1 MKAGKFRG
9 GGNERTVGFRMV
21 YARRRGSED
30 LIWGF
35 IVIAKLLNSCVHSQS
50 VALGTPIARN
60 QPAWTPAIA
69 LRAEK
74 ECKGAGTSLLTS
86 LSVVEKR
93 VLL

>member
-1 MKAGKFRG
+1 MGEAT
-9 GGNERTVGFRMV
+9 NERCSLSDGMTRVEG
-21 YARRRGSED
+21 D
-30 LIWGF
+30 LKTLLIWGF

-60 QPAWTPAIA
+60 QPAWTPAIP

>member
-1 MKAGKFRG
+1 MGEAT
-9 GGNERTVGFRMV
+9 NERWALSDGMTRVEG
-21 YARRRGSED
+21 GLKTL
-30 LIWGF
+30 LIWEF

>member
-1 MKAGKFRG
+1 MTCVG
-9 GGNERTVGFRMV
+9 GDLKTL
-21 YARRRGSED
+21 

-35 IVIAKLLNSCVHSQS
+35 IVIAKILNSCVHSQRRANRS
-50 VALGTPIARN
+50 GN